1 MVENSLQDYQAQ
13 AEDVKVSGEADLCIL
28 ARIFW
33 HVVNRVLCKAG
44 KRRTS
49 RPLSSTNNLQISQA
63 CICILVEDVTQ
74 VHNSAPHQSLLEVQ
88 TSVKSMTTTLPL
100 SCSKI
105 VIQKNMIKCTS
116 WKPIASQAV
125 SALLLLGEHSIGPPL
140 SLVVGVVFG
149 CIWSMVRNYS
159 AVGKKGDRTC
169 LWGCSA
175 LDGARLRTL
184 CLHTWRMLRD
194 TICGGCS
201 SYQF

>member
-13 AEDVKVSGEADLCIL
+13 AEDGKVSGEADLCIL

-44 KRRTS
+44 KCRTS
-49 RPLSSTNNLQISQA
+49 RPLSSTKNLQISQA

-105 VIQKNMIKCTS
+105 VIQKI
-116 WKPIASQAV
+116 
-125 SALLLLGEHSIGPPL
+125 
-140 SLVVGVVFG
+140 
-149 CIWSMVRNYS
+149 
-159 AVGKKGDRTC
+159 
-169 LWGCSA
+169 
-175 LDGARLRTL
+175 
-184 CLHTWRMLRD
+184 
-194 TICGGCS
+194 
-201 SYQF
+201 